1 MLQIFLL
8 KITFYSEGSHEF
20 LQRLCLQRLCLS
32 GKRRFLGKVSNLV
45 RNYRKSVILDI
56 LLVSA
61 SAYHH
66 VNSTFLYTL
75 TLICCSISNF
85 VFCIFS
91 VYIMHFC
98 RICFMVSFGVFCTHT
113 VHRVL
118 NHFNCNIFYNTPYC
132 FKILSL
138 FVS

>member
-8 KITFYSEGSHEF
+8 KIAFYPECSHK
-20 LQRLCLQRLCLS
+20 LLQRLCLS

-56 LLVSA
+56 LTCVWIRVPSCKQ
-61 SAYHH
+61 H
-66 VNSTFLYTL
+66 V
-75 TLICCSISNF
+75 F
-85 VFCIFS
+85 VYINTYMLFNIKFCIL
-91 VYIMHFC
+91 HFFC
-98 RICFMVSFGVFCTHT
+98 IYYAFLQDSLHSFIWLFCTHT
-113 VHRVL
+113 LCYGL
-118 NHFNCNIFYNTPYC
+118 NRFNYNIFYNTPHC